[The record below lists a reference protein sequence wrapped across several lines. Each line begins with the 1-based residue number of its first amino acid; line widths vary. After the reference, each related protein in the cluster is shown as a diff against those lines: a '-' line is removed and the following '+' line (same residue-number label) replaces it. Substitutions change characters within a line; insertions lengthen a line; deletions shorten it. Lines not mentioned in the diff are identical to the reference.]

1 MAHPLLEYYVKK
13 AEEMGMGINLTL
25 CVNGLIVEGVT
36 TSQRSYYEEIWT
48 VLTSAKSANESNR
61 EQVDIV
67 NSSLHDFIELEEEKE
82 KTQDSVPEY
91 IYLRKVKIHSGSTE
105 DFIMASQWVGRLS
118 SVDAFS
124 IGTFRK
130 DD

>member
-48 VLTSAKSANESNR
+48 VLTSAKSAKESNR

-82 KTQDSVPEY
+82 KTHDSVPEY